1 MEKAKHKIIMGGYRL
16 SNDVNFSRKI
26 LECYYDNEETNAR
39 FCKSILSERSYYF
52 FESGVIKT
60 KKIKYHVNGMIYIIT
75 ILLYINIFYVKSSAV
90 IYNVHLPA
98 EPVIIIA
105 TGIYSY
111 LSWKVLCGYLSTQLN
126 KKKFYN
132 FLRQDNG

>member
-1 MEKAKHKIIMGGYRL
+1 
-16 SNDVNFSRKI
+16 
-26 LECYYDNEETNAR
+26 
-39 FCKSILSERSYYF
+39 
-52 FESGVIKT
+52 
-60 KKIKYHVNGMIYIIT
+60 MIYIIT

-98 EPVIIIA
+98 EPVIIKA